1 VVVGVDVAVAV
12 AAAVDWAVAVGAAL
26 VPVVVL
32 DAGTVVAV
40 AGARFTT
47 SGVLT
52 ASSAG
57 ATVPAKYAV
66 PATTAAAVSPEITS
80 LIPW

>member
-26 VPVVVL
+26 VPV
-32 DAGTVVAV
+32 AGEGVVA

-57 ATVPAKYAV
+57 ATVPVKYTV